1 MVGLWLGPWSRRS
14 KLMITLFWFVL
25 WGPAT
30 FFYVNLVS
38 RWESVGVAVPM
49 TS

>member
-1 MVGLWLGPWSRRS
+1 
-14 KLMITLFWFVL
+14 MITLFWLVL
-25 WGPAT
+25 LGPAT
-30 FFYVNLVS
+30 FFYANQVS